1 MQSLRDIGDN
11 AAHLCIDMQK
21 LFAEGSPWAVPW
33 MERTLPQVVKLA
45 DHVPE
50 RTIFTR
56 FITPR
61 TVDEAGGMWRA
72 YYRKWESLTRDRIDD
87 GLFELLP
94 ALQPFAPPAHVID
107 RFVYS
112 AFGDP
117 RLHDLLQKHEV
128 DTLVFSGSEIDVCV
142 LSSVYAAM
150 DLGYRIV
157 VAEDAVSSS
166 SDASHDAITSLF
178 ARRFDVQIEQGKVE
192 EIIARW

>member
-1 MQSLRDIGDN
+1 MRTLRDVGNN
-11 AAHLCIDMQK
+11 AVHLCIDMQK

-33 MERTLPQVVKLA
+33 MERTLPQVLKLA
-45 DHVPE
+45 EHVPE

-61 TVDEAGGMWRA
+61 SPDEAGGMWRT
-72 YYRKWESLTRDRIDD
+72 YYRKWENLTRDHVDES
-87 GLFELLP
+87 LFELLT
-94 ALQPFAPPAHVID
+94 ALQPLVPPAHVID
-107 RFVYS
+107 RYVYS

-117 RLHDLLQKHEV
+117 RLHELLREHEV

-150 DLGYRIV
+150 DLGYRII

-166 SDASHDAITSLF
+166 SDASHDAITSLL
-178 ARRFDVQIEQGKVE
+178 ARRFDIQIELAKVE